1 MAMER
6 LEKVELIR
14 EKCDVSYEDAKEAL
28 DANGDDVLD
37 AIIWLERSGKARTQS
52 AHCSTNSTAQQPVSD
67 EMRAAQEA
75 YQESAKRTDF
85 WEHVHSAMGVIK
97 DLLRKSVETS
107 FVAERNGRQVLSV
120 PVLVMLLGI
129 LLWGAT
135 IWLVIIGLFLGLRYR
150 FEGVRSVTVDLNG
163 AMDKAA
169 DAAETIKRDL
179 TGND

>member
-1 MAMER
+1 M
-6 LEKVELIR
+6 
-14 EKCDVSYEDAKEAL
+14 
-28 DANGDDVLD
+28 
-37 AIIWLERSGKARTQS
+37 
-52 AHCSTNSTAQQPVSD
+52 
-67 EMRAAQEA
+67 
-75 YQESAKRTDF
+75 
-85 WEHVHSAMGVIK
+85 
-97 DLLRKSVETS
+97 
-107 FVAERNGRQVLSV
+107 AERNGRQVLSV